1 MRLIKL
7 LFTNMVRVVN
17 EDVKNIVGEV
27 DFSELEGKTIFISGA
42 AGFLG
47 SYFIAAFQYLNK
59 HIFKKPCK
67 ILAIDNYITSTKK
80 NLLVKIS
87 DKNIVFQ
94 KMDIAK
100 GIGKFENE
108 KIDYIIHAAGLAS
121 PIYYRKYPIE
131 SINCTVLGLHHLLL
145 YATKRKIKSFLFFSS
160 SEIYGNPRDDE
171 VPTKETYNGNVSCIG
186 PRSCY
191 DEAKR
196 LGETMCLSYYKTY
209 KIPVKWVRPF
219 NVYGP
224 GMRINDDRVVPK
236 FLFQALAKKP
246 LTIHIPGLQTRTFT
260 YVSDAMIG
268 FLKVLLNGRDGEVYN
283 IGRDTGEIRMEDLAD
298 KVNELFRKKIEI
310 RKIEMPQE
318 YPSDQAQRRL
328 PDITKAR
335 EHLSFDPKIS
345 IDDGLKRMLSWCK
358 VQV

>member
-1 MRLIKL
+1 MTNVVTEDIK
-7 LFTNMVRVVN
+7 
-17 EDVKNIVGEV
+17 KIVSNA
-27 DFSELEGKTIFISGA
+27 DFSSFDGKTIFISGA

-47 SYFIAAFQYLNK
+47 SYFTAVFQHLNK
-59 HIFKKPCK
+59 HEFKIPCK
-67 ILAIDNYITSTKK
+67 VLAIDNFITANKN
-80 NLLVKIS
+80 NLLVKVN
-87 DKNIVFQ
+87 DKNIIFQ
-94 KMDIAK
+94 KMDISESM
-100 GIGKFENE
+100 GKFENE

-121 PIYYRKYPIE
+121 PIYYRRYPIE
-131 SINCTVLGLHHLLL
+131 SINCTVLGLHHLLR
-145 YATKRKIKSFLFFSS
+145 YAKNNAIKSFLFFSS
-160 SEIYGNPRDDE
+160 SEVYGNPREDE

-219 NVYGP
+219 NIYGP
-224 GMRINDDRVVPK
+224 GMRVNDDRVVPK

-268 FLKVLLNGRDGEVYN
+268 FFKVILGSRNGEVYN
-283 IGRDTGEIRMEDLAD
+283 IGRDVGEIRMEDLAD
-298 KVNELFRKKIEI
+298 KVNELFNKKLKIE
-310 RKIEMPQE
+310 KIEMPQE

-328 PDITKAR
+328 PDITQAR
-335 EHLSFDPKIS
+335 EHVGFAPGIS
-345 IDDGLKRMLSWCK
+345 IDDGLKRMLAWCK
-358 VQV
+358 TQV